1 MHKILVVMDVLD
13 EHRLLLDNVN
23 SKLDISYKKAAEVT
37 PEDLVDVEVI
47 VGNLRPELLQ
57 NCTKLKLLQ
66 LNNAGTEGF
75 VAEGVIPKGA
85 VLANATG
92 AYGVAMSEFMVGT
105 LLSLMKNLDLYKF
118 NQVKHEWK
126 DCGPVSAIYGSKTLV
141 VGLGDI
147 GSEFAMRMNAFGST
161 VTGIRK
167 HITNKPD
174 YVESVHEMKDLHVC
188 LRDADIVA
196 SCLPGYQDTL
206 KVFDKTAFE
215 NMKDGAYFINV
226 GRGTAVD
233 TDALCDA
240 LESKKLAG
248 AALDVTDP
256 EPLPASH
263 RLWDIP
269 NVLIT
274 PHVSGGY
281 HVKEAHDRIVKIAIK
296 NLVHLVEGEPF
307 ENLVDMKTGYR
318 ISAN

>member
-1 MHKILVVMDVLD
+1 MYKVLVVMDVLE
-13 EHRLLLDNVN
+13 EHVELLNNVSSELDV
-23 SKLDISYKKAAEVT
+23 SYIKAADVK

-47 VGNLRPELLQ
+47 VGNLSPALLK
-57 NCTKLKLLQ
+57 NCKKLKLLQ

-75 VAEGVIPKGA
+75 IGEGIIPEGA

-126 DCGPVSAIYGSKTLV
+126 DCGPVGAIYGSKTLV

-147 GSEFAMRMNAFGST
+147 GSEFAMRMNALGSK

-167 HITNKPD
+167 HLSNKPE
-174 YVESVHEMKDLHVC
+174 YVDEIHTMDDLHEC
-188 LRDADIVA
+188 LKEADIVA
-196 SCLPGYQDTL
+196 TCLPGYADTL
-206 KVFDKTAFE
+206 KVFDKPAFDA
-215 NMKDGAYFINV
+215 MKYGAYFINV
-226 GRGTAVD
+226 GRGTAVE
-233 TDALCDA
+233 TEALCDA
-240 LESKKLAG
+240 LESKKIAG

-256 EPLPASH
+256 EPLPKDH

-269 NVLIT
+269 NALIT

-281 HVKEAHDRIVKIAIK
+281 HVKEAHDRIVRIAIT
-296 NLVHLVEGEPF
+296 NLKHLVNGEPF
-307 ENLVDMKTGYR
+307 ENLVDMMTGYR
-318 ISAN
+318 INH

>member
-1 MHKILVVMDVLD
+1 MYKVLVVMDVLE
-13 EHRLLLDNVN
+13 EHVELLNNVSSELDV
-23 SKLDISYKKAAEVT
+23 SYIKAADVK

-47 VGNLRPELLQ
+47 VGNLSPALLK
-57 NCTKLKLLQ
+57 NCKKLKLLQ

-75 VAEGVIPKGA
+75 IGEGIIPEGA

-126 DCGPVSAIYGSKTLV
+126 DCGPVGAIYGSKTLV

-147 GSEFAMRMNAFGST
+147 GSEFAMRMNALGSK

-167 HITNKPD
+167 HLSNKPE
-174 YVESVHEMKDLHVC
+174 YVDEIHTMDDLHEC
-188 LRDADIVA
+188 LKEADIVA
-196 SCLPGYQDTL
+196 TCLPGYADTL
-206 KVFDKTAFE
+206 KVFDKPAFDA
-215 NMKDGAYFINV
+215 MKDGAYFINV
-226 GRGTAVD
+226 GRGTAVE
-233 TDALCDA
+233 TEALCDA
-240 LESKKLAG
+240 LESKKIAG

-256 EPLPASH
+256 EPLPKDH

-269 NVLIT
+269 NALIT

-281 HVKEAHDRIVKIAIK
+281 HVKEAHDRIVRIAIT
-296 NLVHLVEGEPF
+296 NLKHLVNGEPF
-307 ENLVDMKTGYR
+307 ENLVDMMTGYR
-318 ISAN
+318 INH